1 MIKLNKKGFTLVELL
16 AVIAVTSLVLGLSTY
31 GIINAYKKS
40 KDKTI
45 VLNEK
50 GILEA
55 ARISSAE
62 EGDTK
67 PDGTPIWKVR
77 NESEYYCTTIQR
89 LKNRGLLKK
98 NASSEKEAFVIVVE
112 RNITT
117 KNVIDARFDNS
128 LKDLCGIDFYKI
140 HYEANTT
147 NVTNMP
153 SDHFGETCPDN
164 TETCSVLETYISN
177 ITPKKRGYTFVN
189 WNTNADG
196 TGTSYSKGQQIINKP
211 QANSTLTLYAQWRQ
225 NNDVIFNLKACE
237 GEACDGVKITPSTT
251 LNGNVNNWSI
261 DNSTKNIKKNNQ
273 VNFFKIAYETSD
285 NLPNYNNESY
295 INLYYDNSN
304 SSKSYSVPSK
314 NEWRCI
320 SDNCKD
326 TTFDQSIAYSSS
338 NFCDASN
345 DDCIVTLVVNWQDST
360 LLSPNVEAN
369 DHIPSDNWHNT
380 KELYLIVSSDSN
392 ADYYEY
398 KVCNGS
404 VNKDECN
411 TNYTRIDQDSNGKYI
426 IPVPDEGTYTYFVR
440 TSFNGSS
447 SSDTKYILKYDKT
460 APNIDFH
467 MFNDHTNLEYTT
479 NSDDIS
485 DINWFSLVPTLKY
498 DVTDSGSGVSNTAT
512 IKWNNSDNYNQLKTD
527 IDGDG
532 ETCDSSAS
540 NCRLSIDSN
549 NDIYSFTRNINS
561 GGYRYIIFRVKDK
574 AGNESTKEIY
584 FKFDNSKPK
593 IQFSMQNGTTSISYS
608 LNPSVAP
615 SWFNLVPTLTYK
627 VTDLGSGISNNATF
641 SWNAEE
647 NYNNLETSI
656 SGSST
661 ITSSDT
667 INNGYIFTRV
677 ITSGGYR
684 YIKFTISDKAGNITE
699 QNVYFKYDDKAPT
712 INSIVNPTG
721 GNWTKN
727 NFALTIHASDS
738 GSGIKYYQYHY
749 NNRDWVTYSN
759 SNKNDFTTTKF
770 TDERNEPVYIRACD
784 YAGNCSQA
792 KSTNIKIDKTAPNVT
807 VELLNKNNSLTPV
820 SSDFYRSSYDSS
832 LNWFTRNNL
841 VPVIR
846 WTASDNG
853 SGVNPSAKYYSN
865 NDGGQTLD
873 ANHTEYINE
882 YSLNGT
888 LNSNK
893 YTFTVGNTDNIP
905 GGYRKYKLYVCD
917 KADNCKNNP
926 IYFKYNAHSVETRCV
941 KVKSTSYLNCRKSPK
956 SFASSVTTFN
966 CPKQLYVYKTY
977 VDNWYYYQG
986 NNCYLDAQYLA
997 KCTPTCSSGGT
1008 GNNTGNDNSN
1018 CTYCVRLN
1026 DCPALDTGDGFVT
1039 CDNNVCMIKNEDT
1052 GRYIGCV

>member
-147 NVTNMP
+147 DVTNMP
-153 SDHFGETCPDN
+153 SDHFGETCPNPNN
-164 TETCSVLETYISN
+164 TETCSVLETKISN
-177 ITPKKRGYTFVN
+177 IIPKKRGYTFVN

-225 NNDVIFNLKACE
+225 N
-237 GEACDGVKITPSTT
+237 
-251 LNGNVNNWSI
+251 
-261 DNSTKNIKKNNQ
+261 
-273 VNFFKIAYETSD
+273 
-285 NLPNYNNESY
+285 
-295 INLYYDNSN
+295 
-304 SSKSYSVPSK
+304 
-314 NEWRCI
+314 
-320 SDNCKD
+320 
-326 TTFDQSIAYSSS
+326 
-338 NFCDASN
+338 
-345 DDCIVTLVVNWQDST
+345 QDST

-369 DHIPSDNWHNT
+369 DHIPSDNWHNIE
-380 KELYLIVSSDSN
+380 ELYLIVSSDSN

-512 IKWNNSDNYNQLKTD
+512 IKWNNSDNYNQLKKD

-574 AGNESTKEIY
+574 AGNKSTKEIY

-593 IQFSMQNGTTSISYS
+593 IQFSMQNGTTNLSYS

-615 SWFNLVPTLTYK
+615 SWFKLVPTLTYK

-641 SWNAEE
+641 SWNTEE

-656 SGSST
+656 SDSST

-677 ITSGGYR
+677 INSGGYR
-684 YIKFTISDKAGNITE
+684 YIKFTISDNAGNITE

-727 NFALTIHASDS
+727 DFALTIHASDR

-784 YAGNCSQA
+784 YAGNCSEA
-792 KSTNIKIDKTAPNVT
+792 KSTNIKIDKTAPDVT

-997 KCTPTCSSGGT
+997 NCTPTCSTGGT